1 MALRKEAAIL
11 KLLTASQNEGPLM
24 LLQTSVLNEMAA
36 YVRDV
41 SALVR
46 QGYIS
51 FNNASDHFWIA
62 QQADLIL
69 TQAATMNT
77 EFIHEAACI
86 LAGFDDILTA
96 ECFSRRSDFERV
108 KQGMDLLAG
117 CYAEVL
123 EARHETRQAA

>member
-77 EFIHEAACI
+77 EF
-86 LAGFDDILTA
+86 
-96 ECFSRRSDFERV
+96 
-108 KQGMDLLAG
+108 
-117 CYAEVL
+117 
-123 EARHETRQAA
+123 